1 MIRIN
6 LAKASGGKKGGGG
19 SAWGVA
25 RTLFLLMILAL
36 CGAYFYVAYVQ
47 KPKWWEELA
56 LADKL
61 TKWIPDVEPLVA
73 YVTELTGG
81 VSEKLAAAASKAADA
96 VPKKAAEPP
105 APDAATA
112 KKPADATDSATAQK
126 AAEPP
131 PPDSAPARKLA
142 AVEMPKP
149 DTARDKKAAVE
160 PPKPKASDPLEIT
173 YPSASKAAAE
183 TDKKAAAAKAE
194 PAPEKAAAAAKPEP
208 AAEKPAEAPPKKTAA
223 PKPSS
228 LVRSNM
234 AEDVVKEFDN
244 EAHAAAAASK
254 ISVTYAEMTV
264 AEKINYEV
272 SFGRNAFEMVTR
284 CAPPGTKLKTLEI
297 ENFQTIYASGA
308 GASREMVQEM
318 FAAFRKERG
327 ELLPKPLSHIR
338 DGDKG
343 GYQFVITHKPL
354 FGTEPNA
361 PFQAIDYIEFK
372 GGLQVSIN
380 KFSKMA
386 GANGVKLTS
395 APVQASVEKA
405 GQYRR
410 FVYKASGVSTY
421 QSFRKFVLA
430 LYGEKVT
437 CAFKKVTMT
446 PIKDEQ
452 VRVNMEILF
461 TVKD

>member
-105 APDAATA
+105 APDAAAA
-112 KKPADATDSATAQK
+112 KKPAAPATDSATAQK

-149 DTARDKKAAVE
+149 DTARDKKAAV
-160 PPKPKASDPLEIT
+160 
-173 YPSASKAAAE
+173 
-183 TDKKAAAAKAE
+183 AKAE

-208 AAEKPAEAPPKKTAA
+208 AAEKPAEAPPKKIAA

>member
-112 KKPADATDSATAQK
+112 KKPAAPATDSATAQK

-149 DTARDKKAAVE
+149 DTARDKKAAV
-160 PPKPKASDPLEIT
+160 
-173 YPSASKAAAE
+173 
-183 TDKKAAAAKAE
+183 AKAE

-208 AAEKPAEAPPKKTAA
+208 AAEKPAEAPPKKIAA